1 MRTIV
6 AVILMFA
13 AAPAALAQS
22 YSFSGQIGYLHE
34 WEMTGNLAKTVT
46 RLGADYSG
54 AMTLRHVGLCSVN
67 GVEEKAGV
75 VQLKVSAARLEGT
88 LTMADDNCR
97 IVASASSSYQGLL
110 SCRNG
115 QGVPQDYVQ
124 AHVWFSLAA
133 LLASEKE
140 DRDGAA
146 KARDLL
152 SSEMSTAQ
160 VTEAEKLAREWW
172 PKPER

>member
-1 MRTIV
+1 MYNDGQGVPQDPAEALKWFRK
-6 AVILMFA
+6 A
-13 AAPAALAQS
+13 AEQGEARGLFNLGIA
-22 YSFSGQIGYLHE
+22 YSR
-34 WEMTGNLAKTVT
+34 GN
-46 RLGADYSG
+46 
-54 AMTLRHVGLCSVN
+54 
-67 GVEEKAGV
+67 
-75 VQLKVSAARLEGT
+75 
-88 LTMADDNCR
+88 
-97 IVASASSSYQGLL
+97 
-110 SCRNG
+110 
-115 QGVPQDYVQ
+115 GVPQDYVQ